1 VYIEASA
8 PTRID
13 LAGGTLNIW
22 PLYLFDNWDVIKRH
36 IDGDKTVRSSF
47 ERIRD
52 IATAMRAALG
62 AGDWPEVER
71 QVAEEWNNRKRLAP
85 GVTTPEIDSLL
96 ASAAAAGAHG
106 GKVCGAGGG
115 GCLFCISDPSDVPA
129 IRRALADG
137 GARVL
142 DFEVEREGL
151 RMVSPDGAPV
161 G

>member
-13 LAGGTLNIW
+13 LAGGTLDIW

-36 IDGDKTVRSSF
+36 IDGDKTVRASF

-52 IATAMRAALG
+52 IATAMRAALET
-62 AGDWPEVER
+62 GDWPEVGR

-96 ASAAAAGAHG
+96 ASAAAAGRTAAR
-106 GKVCGAGGG
+106 CAAPAAAGA
-115 GCLFCISDPSDVPA
+115 CSASA
-129 IRRALADG
+129 IRPTFRLSAEHSPTA
-137 GARVL
+137 ARVCSISKSNGKAC
-142 DFEVEREGL
+142 GL
-151 RMVSPDGAPV
+151 
-161 G
+161 